1 MDKINEAANNWN
13 KTKNPKYKYL
23 WYKLIKEWADG
34 FNTIER
40 WNVLSSRSNK
50 RDDGRYKVIK

>member
-1 MDKINEAANNWN
+1 MDKIDEAANNWN

-34 FNTIER
+34 VNNLDR
-40 WNVLSSRSNK
+40 WDVSSGSSDRRNVSESKTVR
-50 RDDGRYKVIK
+50 